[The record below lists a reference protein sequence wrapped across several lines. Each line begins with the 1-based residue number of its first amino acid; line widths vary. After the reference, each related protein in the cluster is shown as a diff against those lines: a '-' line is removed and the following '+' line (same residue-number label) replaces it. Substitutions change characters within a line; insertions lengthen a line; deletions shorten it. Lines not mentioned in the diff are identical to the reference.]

1 MTPITVHLSEDDIVA
16 AQRLYS
22 SSFLTRRQTLIRLG
36 LIWLATTVFIA
47 SMVLGT
53 DEWASGNRLLIS
65 LAIVAGSSVPIWV
78 VLGFMFVQGPRS
90 ARKVYRQ
97 QETLRM
103 PIAYSWDDTGLTF
116 TSEFGENRIEWD
128 ELHHAVE
135 DEHVILLFEGPRL
148 YRMLPKRVLSA
159 EQLAEVHGQLNANG
173 VTG

>member
-36 LIWLATTVFIA
+36 LIWLATTIFIA

-53 DEWASGNRLLIS
+53 DEWAGGNRLLIS
-65 LAIVAGSSVPIWV
+65 LGIVVGSSVPIWA
-78 VLGFMFVQGPRS
+78 VLAFMFVQGPRS

-103 PIAYSWDDTGLTF
+103 PIAYSWDDEALTF
-116 TSEFGENRIEWD
+116 TSEFGENRIEWA

-135 DEHVILLFEGPRL
+135 DDRVMLLFEGPRL

-159 EQLAEVHGQLNANG
+159 EQLAEVRGHLNANG

>member
-36 LIWLATTVFIA
+36 LIWLATTIFIA
-47 SMVLGT
+47 SMMLGT
-53 DEWASGNRLLIS
+53 DEWAGGNRLLIS
-65 LAIVAGSSVPIWV
+65 LGIVVGASVPIWA
-78 VLGFMFVQGPRS
+78 VLAFMFVQGPRS

-103 PIAYSWDDTGLTF
+103 PIAYSWDDEALTF
-116 TSEFGENRIEWD
+116 TSEFGENRIEWA

-135 DEHVILLFEGPRL
+135 DDRVMLLFEGPRL

-159 EQLAEVHGQLNANG
+159 EQLAEVHGHLNANG
-173 VTG
+173 VTS

>member
-1 MTPITVHLSEDDIVA
+1 MTLITVHLSEDDIVA

-36 LIWLATTVFIA
+36 LIWLATTIFIA
-47 SMVLGT
+47 SMMLGT
-53 DEWASGNRLLIS
+53 DEWAGGNRLLIS
-65 LAIVAGSSVPIWV
+65 LGIVVGASVPIWA
-78 VLGFMFVQGPRS
+78 VLAFMFVQGPRS

-103 PIAYSWDDTGLTF
+103 PIAYSWDDEALTF
-116 TSEFGENRIEWD
+116 SSEFGENRIEWA

-135 DEHVILLFEGPRL
+135 DERVMLLFEGPRL

-159 EQLAEVHGQLNANG
+159 EQLAEVHGHLNANG

>member
-36 LIWLATTVFIA
+36 LIWLATTIFIA
-47 SMVLGT
+47 SMMLGT
-53 DEWASGNRLLIS
+53 DEWAGGNRLLIS
-65 LAIVAGSSVPIWV
+65 LGIVVGASVPIWA
-78 VLGFMFVQGPRS
+78 VLAFMFVQGPRS

-103 PIAYSWDDTGLTF
+103 PIAYSWDDEALTF
-116 TSEFGENRIEWD
+116 TSEFGENRIEWA

-135 DEHVILLFEGPRL
+135 DDRVMLLFEGPRL

-159 EQLAEVHGQLNANG
+159 EQLAEVHGHLNANG